1 MTSKTV
7 KRILWELKDYEKNK
21 EENNKNGI
29 YLAYN
34 EENIYKLDL
43 VLVGSDGPYLGCFF
57 EFNIVLPPT
66 YPFSPPKFKF
76 KSPDENMRIHPN
88 LYGSG
93 KVCLSVI
100 NTWSGPGWTACN
112 TILSVCNILLG
123 MVLSLK
129 NPLSAEPAYEKIN
142 INNPKAIYYKELVY
156 CESINE
162 QLINN
167 LKKNMTDFKK
177 EYIKNNIIMYKNL
190 IKHHLNEEYEYKYT
204 PYMYRKI
211 NRIIKFNSK
220 NVKSELNKLLKEI
233 ESEGVLEV
241 DKRTDIQIDII
252 GEKLEDL
259 EIDSNTLKFKY
270 IDIDNDVSISSIDND
285 NSSVSS
291 SSNSSSS
298 SNNENYKKDADK
310 FIESLNNLDIKPPKK
325 YKRKCPKLPAKL
337 FELGTVEISNG
348 DTYEVVE
355 YNRQGNTFKKWK
367 KL

>member
-29 YLAYN
+29 YLEYDEAD
-34 EENIYKLDL
+34 IYKLYL

-129 NPLSAEPAYEKIN
+129 NPLSAEPAYEDIH

-162 QLINN
+162 LLINN
-167 LKKNMTDFKK
+167 LKKNMTEFKK
-177 EYIKNNIIMYKNL
+177 EYIRNNKEVYKNL
-190 IKHHLNEEYEYKYT
+190 IKNKLKWEYEYKYT

-211 NRIIKFNSK
+211 NRIVKFNSK
-220 NVKSELNKLLKEI
+220 NARSELNKLLKEI
-233 ESEGVLEV
+233 ESEEVVKV
-241 DKRTDIQIDII
+241 DKRKDIEVDII

-259 EIDSNTLKFKY
+259 KIDNNLKFKY
-270 IDIDNDVSISSIDND
+270 IDTDNDVSISSIDND

-291 SSNSSSS
+291 SSSSI
-298 SNNENYKKDADK
+298 NENYKKDADK

-337 FELGTVEISNG
+337 FELGTIEISNG

-355 YNRQGNTFKKWK
+355 YNREGNTFKKWK
-367 KL
+367 KI

>member
-29 YLAYN
+29 YLEYDEAD
-34 EENIYKLDL
+34 IYKLDL

-129 NPLSAEPAYEKIN
+129 NPLSAEPAYEDIH

-162 QLINN
+162 LLINN

-177 EYIKNNIIMYKNL
+177 EYIRNNKEVYKNL
-190 IKHHLNEEYEYKYT
+190 IKNKLKEEYEYKYT
-204 PYMYRKI
+204 PYMFRKI
-211 NRIIKFNSK
+211 NRIVKFNSK
-220 NVKSELNKLLKEI
+220 NARSELNKLLKEI
-233 ESEGVLEV
+233 ESEEEVKV
-241 DKRTDIQIDII
+241 DKLKDIEVDII

-259 EIDSNTLKFKY
+259 KIDNNLKFKY
-270 IDIDNDVSISSIDND
+270 IDTDNDVSISSIDND

-291 SSNSSSS
+291 SSSSI
-298 SNNENYKKDADK
+298 NENYKKDADK

-337 FELGTVEISNG
+337 FELGTIEISNG

-367 KL
+367 KI

>member
-29 YLAYN
+29 YLEYDEAD
-34 EENIYKLDL
+34 IYKLDL

-57 EFNIVLPPT
+57 EFNIVLPST

-162 QLINN
+162 LLINN
-167 LKKNMTDFKK
+167 LRKNMTDFKK
-177 EYIKNNIIMYKNL
+177 EYIKSNIVMYKNL
-190 IKHHLNEEYEYKYT
+190 IKHHLNEEYEYRYT

-211 NRIIKFNSK
+211 NRIVKFNSK
-220 NVKSELNKLLKEI
+220 NVKSELNKLLYDI
-233 ESEGVLEV
+233 ESEESKV
-241 DKRTDIQIDII
+241 DKLKDIELDII

-270 IDIDNDVSISSIDND
+270 IDTENDISISSIDND

-291 SSNSSSS
+291 SSSSSTNN
-298 SNNENYKKDADK
+298 NNEILKKDADK

-337 FELGTVEISNG
+337 FELGTIEISNG

-355 YNRQGNTFKKWK
+355 YNRQGTTFKKWK

>member
-29 YLAYN
+29 YLEYDEAD
-34 EENIYKLDL
+34 IYKLDL

-129 NPLSAEPAYEKIN
+129 NPLSAEPAYEDIH

-162 QLINN
+162 LLINN

-177 EYIKNNIIMYKNL
+177 EYIRNNKEVYKNL
-190 IKHHLNEEYEYKYT
+190 IKNKLKWEYEYKYT

-211 NRIIKFNSK
+211 NRIVKFNSK
-220 NVKSELNKLLKEI
+220 NARSELNKLLKEI
-233 ESEGVLEV
+233 ESEEVVKV
-241 DKRTDIQIDII
+241 DKLKDIEVDII

-259 EIDSNTLKFKY
+259 KIDNNLKFKY
-270 IDIDNDVSISSIDND
+270 IDTDNDVSISSIDND

-291 SSNSSSS
+291 SSSSI
-298 SNNENYKKDADK
+298 NENYKKDADK

-337 FELGTVEISNG
+337 FELGTIEISNG

-355 YNRQGNTFKKWK
+355 YNREGNTFKKWK
-367 KL
+367 KI

>member
-29 YLAYN
+29 YLEYDEAD
-34 EENIYKLDL
+34 IYKLDL

-129 NPLSAEPAYEKIN
+129 NPLSAEPAYEDIH

-162 QLINN
+162 LLINN

-177 EYIKNNIIMYKNL
+177 EYIRNNKEVYKNL
-190 IKHHLNEEYEYKYT
+190 IKNKLKWEYEYKYT

-211 NRIIKFNSK
+211 NRIVKFNSK
-220 NVKSELNKLLKEI
+220 NARSELNKLLKEI
-233 ESEGVLEV
+233 ESEEEVKV
-241 DKRTDIQIDII
+241 DKLKDIEVDII

-259 EIDSNTLKFKY
+259 KIDNNLKFKY
-270 IDIDNDVSISSIDND
+270 IDTDNDVSISSIDND

-291 SSNSSSS
+291 SSSSI
-298 SNNENYKKDADK
+298 NENYKKDADK

-337 FELGTVEISNG
+337 FELGTIEISNG

-367 KL
+367 KI

>member
-34 EENIYKLDL
+34 EEDIYKLDL

-129 NPLSAEPAYEKIN
+129 NPLSAEPAYEDIH
-142 INNPKAIYYKELVY
+142 INNPKAIHYKELVY
-156 CESINE
+156 CESIN
-162 QLINN
+162 
-167 LKKNMTDFKK
+167 
-177 EYIKNNIIMYKNL
+177 
-190 IKHHLNEEYEYKYT
+190 
-204 PYMYRKI
+204 
-211 NRIIKFNSK
+211 
-220 NVKSELNKLLKEI
+220 
-233 ESEGVLEV
+233 
-241 DKRTDIQIDII
+241 
-252 GEKLEDL
+252 
-259 EIDSNTLKFKY
+259 
-270 IDIDNDVSISSIDND
+270 
-285 NSSVSS
+285 
-291 SSNSSSS
+291 
-298 SNNENYKKDADK
+298 
-310 FIESLNNLDIKPPKK
+310 
-325 YKRKCPKLPAKL
+325 
-337 FELGTVEISNG
+337 
-348 DTYEVVE
+348 
-355 YNRQGNTFKKWK
+355 
-367 KL
+367 

>member
-29 YLAYN
+29 YLEYDEAD
-34 EENIYKLDL
+34 IYKLDL

-129 NPLSAEPAYEKIN
+129 NPLSAEPAYEDIH

-162 QLINN
+162 LLINN

-177 EYIKNNIIMYKNL
+177 EYIKNNKEVYKNL
-190 IKHHLNEEYEYKYT
+190 IKNKLKWEYEYKYT

-211 NRIIKFNSK
+211 NRIVKFNSK
-220 NVKSELNKLLKEI
+220 NARSELNKLLKEI
-233 ESEGVLEV
+233 ESEEIVKV
-241 DKRTDIQIDII
+241 DKRKDIEIDII

-259 EIDSNTLKFKY
+259 KIDNNLKFKY
-270 IDIDNDVSISSIDND
+270 IDTDNDVSISSIDND

-291 SSNSSSS
+291 SSSSI
-298 SNNENYKKDADK
+298 NENYKKDADK
-310 FIESLNNLDIKPPKK
+310 FIESLNNLDIKIPKK

-337 FELGTVEISNG
+337 FELGTIEISNG

-367 KL
+367 KI